1 LGQGWDSVRLF
12 GDETGEGRS
21 ADGLPLI
28 NTGGLI
34 KPEKINDL
42 AAKIAM
48 ERYCRK
54 AESASTGCDPLLI
67 EKNGLFQ

>member
-1 LGQGWDSVRLF
+1 VGQRATFLGRNR
-12 GDETGEGRS
+12 GR
-21 ADGLPLI
+21 AGALGGLPLI